1 MRAGAS
7 SNESEFVQGLAP
19 SKCSGMPWAAVKLPS
34 VSTHHRLSI
43 RVENRKSPTA
53 PLHCSQISR
62 CLVPGGQNL
71 GSCLHV
77 PPWHPGVQL
86 WGVTTKDILTLML
99 QPSPGGAVVSCSSFI
114 PTRALRASTGPLNG
128 WETLPLGS
136 EASPQPS
143 SSVPFSHFCVFS
155 RARIRAS
162 VCWSF
167 YDLHTT

>member
-1 MRAGAS
+1 MGS
-7 SNESEFVQGLAP
+7 CEITV
-19 SKCSGMPWAAVKLPS
+19 CIY
-34 VSTHHRLSI
+34 TYRLSI
-43 RVENRKSPTA
+43 CVENRKSPTA
-53 PLHCSQISR
+53 RLHCSQIPR

-71 GSCLHV
+71 GSRLHF

-86 WGVTTKDILTLML
+86 WGVTTEHILTLVL
-99 QPSPGGAVVSCSSFI
+99 LLSPGGAVVSCSSFI
-114 PTRALRASTGPLNG
+114 PTRSLRASTGPLHG

-136 EASPQPS
+136 EASPQSS

-167 YDLHTT
+167 HDLHTI